1 MNLKNGGV
9 SFWYRDIGELPKK
22 FPSLS
27 SNVEADVCIIGGGY
41 TGLWTAYYLKKIQ
54 PKLTV
59 IILEKEF
66 CGFGASGRNGG
77 WLTGGFAWDHSKY
90 LESSD
95 ERSVQLFVRRLLE
108 TVPEILDICQEN
120 NINADIASTSEV
132 RVATNSAQVGRLKHE
147 LQTRKSWGVSE
158 DRVSYIKGPSLEDI
172 IKIPNAQGALVM
184 DGVARVQPAKLV
196 QGLRSLVSKL
206 GVDIYEDT
214 LVTDYESGVVSTSFH
229 KVKSRIILRTTEGFS
244 ANFKTYAR
252 DLLPLNSAQIVTHPI
267 DREIWSLIGWDKNEL
282 IGDYAHSYFY
292 AQRTREGRIALG
304 GRGVPYRFGS
314 VTDKNGITQK
324 NTIFSLEKI
333 LYKHFPLVKEV
344 GIDHAWCGTLGV
356 PRDWCASV
364 NFNRETGLGWAGG
377 YVGVG
382 VSTSNLAGQTLAD
395 LCLDRKTDNTKLPWI
410 NRHTRKWETE
420 PLRWFGVRSM
430 HKLLEFGDAREE
442 KNGTPSRAALVANY
456 IMGRSH

>member
-1 MNLKNGGV
+1 MNFKNGGV
-9 SFWYRDIGELPKK
+9 SFWYRDIGGLPKK
-22 FPSLS
+22 FASLS

-54 PKLTV
+54 PELKV

-108 TVPEILDICQEN
+108 TVPEILDICQKN
-120 NINADIASTSEV
+120 DINADIASTSEV

-244 ANFKTYAR
+244 ANFKTHAR

-267 DREIWSLIGWDKNEL
+267 DREIWSLIGWGKNE
-282 IGDYAHSYFY
+282 
-292 AQRTREGRIALG
+292 
-304 GRGVPYRFGS
+304 
-314 VTDKNGITQK
+314 
-324 NTIFSLEKI
+324 
-333 LYKHFPLVKEV
+333 
-344 GIDHAWCGTLGV
+344 
-356 PRDWCASV
+356 
-364 NFNRETGLGWAGG
+364 
-377 YVGVG
+377 
-382 VSTSNLAGQTLAD
+382 
-395 LCLDRKTDNTKLPWI
+395 
-410 NRHTRKWETE
+410 
-420 PLRWFGVRSM
+420 
-430 HKLLEFGDAREE
+430 
-442 KNGTPSRAALVANY
+442 
-456 IMGRSH
+456 